1 MYNLS
6 KITDKLAAGE
16 LAIGS
21 HVAFDSPFVTEMIA
35 GAVFD
40 FIWIDAEHGALDR
53 GDIQTHLLACRA
65 AGAAGL
71 VRVPGNDP
79 NQIKSVLDM
88 GADGVIIPMVNTV
101 EDAKAAAAATHYPPA
116 GIRGMG
122 LRRAC
127 NYGLWDKDDYIENAD
142 RYVWTV
148 AQIEHIDAL
157 DQLAEIAAVPGISAF
172 VVGPNDFS
180 MSLRTPSHAVRPAD
194 PEAQENF
201 DRIGKILRDSNKPF
215 GVSGT
220 CSKDFVQQWLAR
232 GASFFSVNFDFH
244 YVVNSAKTTLDQ
256 IREIVA
262 HESTPTVQAMAA
274 V

>member
-1 MYNLS
+1 MVYNLTR
-6 KITDKLAAGE
+6 ITDKLAAGE

-21 HVAFDSPFVTEMIA
+21 HVAFGSPFLTEMIA
-35 GAVFD
+35 GTGFD

-88 GADGVIIPMVNTV
+88 GADGVIIPMVNTAA
-101 EDAKAAAAATHYPPA
+101 DAEAAAAATHYPPV

-127 NYGLWDKDDYIENAD
+127 NYGLWDKDEYVENTD
-142 RYVWTV
+142 RHVWTV
-148 AQIEHIDAL
+148 AQIEHVDAM

-172 VVGPNDFS
+172 VIGPNDFS
-180 MSLRTPSHAVRPAD
+180 MSLRTPTRTVRPTD
-194 PEAQENF
+194 PEAQAYF
-201 DRIGKILRDSNKPF
+201 DQIAKTLRESKKPF
-215 GVSGT
+215 GVSGV
-220 CSKDFVQQWLAR
+220 CSKAFVQQWLDR
-232 GASFFSVNFDFH
+232 GASFLSVNFDFH
-244 YVVNSAKTTLDQ
+244 YIINGAKTALEQ
-256 IREIVA
+256 VRE
-262 HESTPTVQAMAA
+262 AA
-274 V
+274 ASAPQDHSLSAV